1 MNTLPEDIQIKI
13 YKMAHQMK
21 LMDVMSELI
30 SEFDYMCY
38 LKAKKDFEITNICPQ
53 RLINYY
59 RTRYYHATHVLRF
72 HKSPEYLLS
81 DGKTIDYHDKI
92 ANYDSDESSDEIANY
107 NSDEWSDESSEDESD
122 N

>member
-13 YKMAHQMK
+13 YKMAHQMT
-21 LMDVMSELI
+21 LMEVMSELI

-81 DGKTIDYHDKI
+81 FF
-92 ANYDSDESSDEIANY
+92 DESSDEIANY

>member
-1 MNTLPEDIQIKI
+1 MNTLPEDIQNKI

-21 LMDVMSELI
+21 LMEVMSELI

-38 LKAKKDFEITNICPQ
+38 FKAKKDFEITNICPQ

-59 RTRYYHATHVLRF
+59 RTRYYHATHVLSF

-92 ANYDSDESSDEIANY
+92 ANYDNDNYDSDES
-107 NSDEWSDESSEDESD
+107 SDESSEDESD

>member
-13 YKMAHQMK
+13 YKMAHQMR

-38 LKAKKDFEITNICPQ
+38 LKAKKDFEITNICPH
-53 RLINYY
+53 RLINYH
-59 RTRYYHATHVLRF
+59 RERHYHATHVLRF
-72 HKSPEYLLS
+72 HESPEYRS
-81 DGKTIDYHDKI
+81 HDND
-92 ANYDSDESSDEIANY
+92 NYD
-107 NSDEWSDESSEDESD
+107 SDESSEDESD

>member
-38 LKAKKDFEITNICPQ
+38 LKAKKDFEITNICPH
-53 RLINYY
+53 RLINYH
-59 RTRYYHATHVLRF
+59 RERHYHATHVLRF
-72 HKSPEYLLS
+72 HKSPEYRS
-81 DGKTIDYHDKI
+81 HD
-92 ANYDSDESSDEIANY
+92 NDNHDSDES
-107 NSDEWSDESSEDESD
+107 SDESSEDESD

>member
-1 MNTLPEDIQIKI
+1 MNTLPEDIQNKI
-13 YKMAHQMK
+13 YKMAHQMR

-59 RTRYYHATHVLRF
+59 RTRCYHAIHVLRF
-72 HKSPEYLLS
+72 HKSPEHRS
-81 DGKTIDYHDKI
+81 HDND
-92 ANYDSDESSDEIANY
+92 NYDSDGS
-107 NSDEWSDESSEDESD
+107 SDESSEDESD

>member
-1 MNTLPEDIQIKI
+1 MNTLPEDIQIKV
-13 YKMAHQMK
+13 YKMAHQMR

-107 NSDEWSDESSEDESD
+107 DSDDE
-122 N
+122 